1 MATVTSME
9 VVAMAT
15 LRQLRLELGWNVSKL
30 ADEAGLARQSV
41 AAAER
46 GGIIQAETAKALAD
60 ALSKALNQDIKS
72 WQIEGLN
79 IR

>member
-1 MATVTSME
+1 
-9 VVAMAT
+9 MAT
-15 LRQLRLELGWNVSKL
+15 LRQLRIELGWNVSKL
-30 ADEAGLARQSV
+30 AGEAGITRQSV

-46 GGIIQAETAKALAD
+46 GGLIQADTAKALAD
-60 ALSKALNQDIKS
+60 ALSKAFGRDIKP

>member
-1 MATVTSME
+1 
-9 VVAMAT
+9 MAT
-15 LRQLRLELGWNVSKL
+15 LRQLRIELGWNVSKL
-30 ADEAGLARQSV
+30 AEEAGVTRQSV

-46 GGIIQAETAKALAD
+46 GGLIQADTAKALAD
-60 ALSKALNQDIKS
+60 ALARAFGRDIKP